1 MGAKC
6 PASRATSLQAT
17 RQENGFVKSLGRPG
31 GNATG
36 VTIMNPTITGTLLEL
51 LKEIAP
57 RTMATRYVV

>member
-1 MGAKC
+1 M
-6 PASRATSLQAT
+6 RRFT
-17 RQENGFVKSLGRPG
+17 RQVASGNTSRERLRKSLGRPG

-57 RTMATRYVV
+57 RTVATRYVV